1 MMRFKKSH
9 LLNILLGLLLLLTGF
24 NLFGVWWNKPSQ
36 QVSAQPPEKPKIRI
50 GISLGTLKEERWV
63 HDRDILLAKAKEAGA
78 EVYVQN
84 ANNDDTDQLDQVKY
98 LIGKG
103 IKVLILV
110 PNDMEKAAEIVTMA
124 HKAGVKVI
132 SYDRLVLNA
141 GVDLYLSFD
150 NREIGRLMA
159 QALLA
164 AQPTG
169 NYVILN
175 GAANDNNSLQIKEG
189 YDSVLSQSEKDGK
202 IKILTEYFTPNWLEE
217 SAFKK
222 IDNLLQQNRN
232 IQAVLAGDDSLAG
245 AAIEALSEYRL
256 AGKVQVVGQDADLAA
271 CKRLVQGTQLMT
283 VYKPIDKLASLTI
296 EMAMK
301 LAYGEPLG
309 IEDKMSDGRYSV
321 PYKFIAPIA
330 VERSNLDATVLKDGY
345 QNREDVYH

>member
-1 MMRFKKSH
+1 MRLKKDYFIYIV
-9 LLNILLGLLLLLTGF
+9 LVILITLTGF
-24 NLFGVWWNKPSQ
+24 NVYGVWWNNTPPNVAKPQ
-36 QVSAQPPEKPKIRI
+36 TEKPKIKI

-63 HDRDILLAKAKEAGA
+63 HDRDILEAKAKEAGA

-98 LIGKG
+98 LIDKG

-110 PNDMEKAAEIVTMA
+110 PNDMEKAAEIVQMA

-159 QALLA
+159 KAILA

-175 GAANDNNSLQIKEG
+175 GAANDNNSLQIKDG
-189 YDSVLSQSEKDGK
+189 YDSVFSQSEKEGK
-202 IKILTEYFTPNWLEE
+202 IKILTEYFTPDWLAE
-217 SAFKK
+217 SAYKK
-222 IDNLLQQNRN
+222 IDNLLQANKN

-256 AGKVQVVGQDADLAA
+256 AGKVEVVGQDADLAA
-271 CKRLVQGTQLMT
+271 CRRLVQGTQLMT
-283 VYKPIDKLASLTI
+283 VYKPIDKLAALAIRMALKMANNQSLGV
-296 EMAMK
+296 
-301 LAYGEPLG
+301 Y
-309 IEDKMSDGRYSV
+309 DKVSDGKYLV
-321 PYKFIAPIA
+321 PYQYITPIA
-330 VERSNLDATVLKDGY
+330 VNRSNLDDTVLKDGY
-345 QNREDVYH
+345 QNREDVYR

>member
-1 MMRFKKSH
+1 MRLKKNH
-9 LLNILLGLLLLLTGF
+9 LLYFILGILIILTGV
-24 NLFGVWWNKPSQ
+24 NVYGVWWK
-36 QVSAQPPEKPKIRI
+36 SAPNVAVPQTEKPKIKI

-63 HDRDILLAKAKEAGA
+63 HDRDILVAKAKEAGA

-84 ANNDDTDQLDQVKY
+84 ANNDDTDQLDQAKY

-110 PNDMEKAAEIVTMA
+110 PNDMDKAAEIVQMA

-159 QALLA
+159 KALLA
-164 AQPTG
+164 AQSSG

-175 GAANDNNSLQIKEG
+175 GAANDHNSLQIKDG
-189 YDSVLSQSEKDGK
+189 YDSVLSQSEKEGK
-202 IKILTEYFTPNWLEE
+202 IKILTEYFTPDWLAE
-217 SAFKK
+217 SAYKK
-222 IDNLLQQNRN
+222 IDNLLQANSN

-256 AGKVQVVGQDADLAA
+256 AGKVEVVGQDADLAA
-271 CKRLVQGTQLMT
+271 CRRLVQGTQLMT
-283 VYKPIDKLASLTI
+283 VYKPIDKLATLAI

-301 LAYGEPLG
+301 LANNQPLG
-309 IEDKMSDGRYSV
+309 IDDKVSDGKYLV
-321 PYKFIAPIA
+321 PYQYITPIA
-330 VERSNLDATVLKDGY
+330 VERSNLDDTVLKDGY
-345 QNREDVYH
+345 QNREDVYR

>member
-1 MMRFKKSH
+1 MHLKKIH
-9 LLNILLGLLLLLTGF
+9 VLNFLLVILLILTGLNIYHF
-24 NLFGVWWNKPSQ
+24 WQAKPTQ
-36 QVSAQPPEKPKIRI
+36 QALAQQPEDSRIRI

-84 ANNDDTDQLDQVKY
+84 ANNDDTDQIDQVKY

-110 PNDMEKAAEIVTMA
+110 PNDMEKAAEIVNMA

-159 QALLA
+159 QALIA
-164 AQPTG
+164 AQPKG
-169 NYVILN
+169 NYVIIN
-175 GAANDNNSLQIKEG
+175 GAANDNNSLQIKAG
-189 YDSVLSQSEKDGK
+189 YDSVLNRYEKEGK
-202 IKILTEYFTPNWLEE
+202 IKVLTEYFTPDWLEE
-217 SAFKK
+217 SAFQK
-222 IDNLLQQNRN
+222 IDDLLQKNRDV
-232 IQAVLAGDDSLAG
+232 QAVLAGDDSLAG
-245 AAIEALSEYRL
+245 GVIEALSEYRL
-256 AGKVQVVGQDADLAA
+256 AGKVKVVGQDADLAA

-283 VYKPIDKLASLTI
+283 VYKPIDKLAALTI

-301 LAYGEPLG
+301 LAHGEPLD
-309 IEDKMSDGRYSV
+309 INNKMSDGKYSV
-321 PYKFIAPIA
+321 PYEFIKPIA
-330 VERSNLDATVLKDGY
+330 VDRSNLDSTVLKDGY

>member
-1 MMRFKKSH
+1 MRLKKKYFIYFV
-9 LLNILLGLLLLLTGF
+9 LVILIILTGF
-24 NLFGVWWNKPSQ
+24 NVYGVWWNKSTPDVAAPQ
-36 QVSAQPPEKPKIRI
+36 TEKPKIKI

-63 HDRDILLAKAKEAGA
+63 HDRDILVAKAKEAGA

-98 LIGKG
+98 LIDKG

-110 PNDMEKAAEIVTMA
+110 PNDMKKAAEIVQMA

-159 QALLA
+159 KALLA
-164 AQPTG
+164 AQPAG

-175 GAANDNNSLQIKEG
+175 GAANDHNCLQIKDG
-189 YDSVLSQSEKDGK
+189 YDSVLSQSEKEGK
-202 IKILTEYFTPNWLEE
+202 IKILTEYFTPDWLAE
-217 SAFKK
+217 SAYKK
-222 IDNLLQQNRN
+222 IDNLLQANRN

-256 AGKVQVVGQDADLAA
+256 AGKVEVVGQDADLAA
-271 CKRLVQGTQLMT
+271 CRRLVQGTQLMT
-283 VYKPIDKLASLTI
+283 VYKPIDKLAALAI
-296 EMAMK
+296 RMAMK
-301 LAYGEPLG
+301 MANNQPLG
-309 IEDKMSDGRYSV
+309 IDAKVSDGKYLV
-321 PYKFIAPIA
+321 PYQYITPIA
-330 VERSNLDATVLKDGY
+330 VERSNLDDTVLKDGY
-345 QNREDVYH
+345 QNREDVYR